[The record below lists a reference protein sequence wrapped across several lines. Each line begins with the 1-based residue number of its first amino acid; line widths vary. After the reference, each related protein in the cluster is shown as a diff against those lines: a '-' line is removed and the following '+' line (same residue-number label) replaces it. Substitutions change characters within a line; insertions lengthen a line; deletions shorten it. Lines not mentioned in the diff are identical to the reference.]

1 MTEVGRPLT
10 GADSLSVRIGKTLG
24 KAFSLAAEFEAGAGI
39 TILFGPSG
47 SGKSTLLNCIAGLI
61 APESGRIALGA
72 RVLFDSKDRVN
83 VPARRRSVGY
93 LFQNLALFPHL
104 TVDQNVKYGVAK
116 MPATVREERTATIL
130 ESFRIAHLR
139 GRKPNEL
146 SGGERQRV
154 ALARS
159 LVTDPMVL
167 LLDEPLTALDALTKS
182 EIIEDLRG
190 WNASHQIP
198 IIYVTH
204 AVREAFALGERVVVL
219 DDGRILAQGTPQEV
233 LNAPRHEVVASLAGF
248 ENVFEATVQSVS
260 DSQGTMNCS
269 VGGSEVILE
278 VPLGA
283 VQPGEGVRV
292 AIRAGDIMVATS
304 KPVGLSARNTLKGSV
319 MSLRREGVTVIVMV
333 QAGVTFEVHMT
344 PGACQELMLE
354 AGAEVWLV
362 IKTYSCHLV
371 TRRSDEQGLK

>member
-10 GADSLSVRIGKTLG
+10 GANSLSVRIGKTLG

-72 RVLFDSKDRVN
+72 RVLFDSKDGVN

-104 TVDQNVKYGVAK
+104 TVDQNVKYGLAK
-116 MPATVREERTATIL
+116 MPVTVREERTATIL

-139 GRKPNEL
+139 ARKPNEL

-219 DDGRILAQGTPQEV
+219 DEGRILAQGTPQEV

-304 KPVGLSARNTLKGSV
+304 KPMGLSARNTLKGSV

>member
-10 GADSLSVRIGKTLG
+10 GANSLSVRIGKTLG
-24 KAFSLAAEFEAGAGI
+24 KAFSLAAEFEAETGI

-47 SGKSTLLNCIAGLI
+47 SGKSTVLNCIAGLI
-61 APESGRIALGA
+61 APETGRIALGA
-72 RVLFDSKDRVN
+72 RVLFDSKGGVN
-83 VPARRRSVGY
+83 VPARSRSVGY

-104 TVDQNVKYGVAK
+104 TVEQNVKYGLAK

-130 ESFRIAHLR
+130 ESFRIAPLR

-190 WNASHQIP
+190 WNASHGIP

-233 LNAPRHEVVASLAGF
+233 LNAPRHEIVANLAGF

-260 DSQGTMNCS
+260 ESQGTMNCG

-283 VQPGEGVRV
+283 VQPGEVVRV

-304 KPVGLSARNTLKGSV
+304 KPVGLSARNTLKGRV

-333 QAGVTFEVHMT
+333 QAGVSFEVHMT

-371 TRRSDEQGLK
+371 TRRSDAQGLK